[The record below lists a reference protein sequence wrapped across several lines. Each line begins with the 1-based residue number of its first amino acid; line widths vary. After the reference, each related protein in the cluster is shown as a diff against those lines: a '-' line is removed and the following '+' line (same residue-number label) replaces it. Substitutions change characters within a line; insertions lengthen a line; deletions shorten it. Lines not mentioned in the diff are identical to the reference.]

1 MTTPTIHKI
10 GLVAHPSP
18 QGDWAFDTAL
28 RIARTRTA
36 TLNVFEFLES
46 PFDVPL
52 DRSPTEVAVRQFE
65 AWELIAADRVLRER
79 YEDRLGDFVEVGF
92 RVCGSARH
100 NLELR
105 QCLRRKEYQLLI
117 IPYLDSGA
125 SFGNMPIQEFAFR
138 FPAPILLVGPEH
150 DRQYHLNPPA
160 EAIDA
165 SADLGL
171 GECLSVRE
179 PGEYQNLSVI

>member
-10 GLVAHPSP
+10 GLVAHFSP
-18 QGDWAFDTAL
+18 QGDWAFETAL
-28 RIARTRTA
+28 GLARTRTA
-36 TLNVFEFLES
+36 TLNVFQFLES
-46 PFDVPL
+46 PYDVPL
-52 DRSPTEVAVRQFE
+52 DRPPAEVAVRDFE
-65 AWELIAADRVLRER
+65 TWELIEADRILRER
-79 YEDRLGDFVEVGF
+79 YEDRLGDFVDVGF

-117 IPYLDSGA
+117 IPYREYGA

-150 DRQYHLNPPA
+150 DRQFHLNLPA

-165 SADLGL
+165 SVDLGL
-171 GECLSVRE
+171 GEYLPVRE
-179 PGEYQNLSVI
+179 PGEYQSLSVI

>member
-10 GLVAHPSP
+10 GLVAHFSP

-28 RIARTRTA
+28 AIARTRTA
-36 TLNVFEFLES
+36 TLNVFQFLES
-46 PFDVPL
+46 PYDIPL
-52 DRSPTEVAVRQFE
+52 DRSPTEVAVREFE
-65 AWELIAADRVLRER
+65 TWELIEADRILRER

-117 IPYLDSGA
+117 IPYLAHGA
-125 SFGNMPIQEFAFR
+125 SFGNMPIEEFAFR

-150 DRQYHLNPPA
+150 AGRYHLNPPA

-165 SADLGL
+165 SVDLRL
-171 GECLSVRE
+171 GEHAPVRKPE
-179 PGEYQNLSVI
+179 TYQNLSVI